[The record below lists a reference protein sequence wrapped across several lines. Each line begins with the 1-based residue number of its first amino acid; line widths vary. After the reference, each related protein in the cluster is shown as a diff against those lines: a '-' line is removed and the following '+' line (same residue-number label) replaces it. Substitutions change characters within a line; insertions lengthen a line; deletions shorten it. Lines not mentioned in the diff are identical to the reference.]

1 MLYCI
6 VASEYSLEKREQKS
20 HMYISLNS
28 FLVRRQKQVK
38 NTYFESMGIWVIP
51 RSSCGW
57 NEGSRRRN
65 CKRKNKR
72 Y

>member
-20 HMYISLNS
+20 HLYISLNS

-38 NTYFESMGIWVIP
+38 NTHFESMGI
-51 RSSCGW
+51 
-57 NEGSRRRN
+57 
-65 CKRKNKR
+65 
-72 Y
+72 